1 MTNEAGFNLFSQQ
14 KKEKDPKGAQE
25 TPQQDYSQDFIQ
37 ISRRLQVMEEGLS
50 NLRKK
55 ILVNEQNDL
64 SRHKKILLEEKT
76 TLEEIKD
83 VKKEI
88 DAIKITIKEVISELK
103 NSARKSDVDVFKRY
117 IDMWNP
123 VNFVTENTVEKMIDE
138 KLGKTN
144 EVE

>member
-1 MTNEAGFNLFSQQ
+1 MANESGFNLFSQQ
-14 KKEKDPKGAQE
+14 KKEKDPKQAQE
-25 TPQQDYSQDFIQ
+25 ALQQDYSQDFIQ
-37 ISRRLQVMEEGLS
+37 ISRRLKVMEEGVS

-64 SRHKKILLEEKT
+64 SRHKKTLLEEKT

-88 DAIKITIKEVISELK
+88 ESIKITIKELISELK
-103 NSARKSDVDVFKRY
+103 HSARKSDVDVFKRY

-144 EVE
+144 KVT

>member
-1 MTNEAGFNLFSQQ
+1 MAKESGFNLFSQQ
-14 KKEKDPKGAQE
+14 KKEKDPKQAQE
-25 TPQQDYSQDFIQ
+25 APQNDYSQDFIQ
-37 ISRRLQVMEEGLS
+37 ISRRIKVMEEEVS

-64 SRHKKILLEEKT
+64 IRHKKTLLEEKT

-88 DAIKITIKEVISELK
+88 ESIKITIKELISELK

-123 VNFVTENTVEKMIDE
+123 INFVTENTVEKIIDE
-138 KLGKTN
+138 KLEKITK
-144 EVE
+144 

>member
-1 MTNEAGFNLFSQQ
+1 MANESGFNLFSQK
-14 KKEKDPKGAQE
+14 KKEKDPKQTQEAQ
-25 TPQQDYSQDFIQ
+25 QNDYSQDFIQ
-37 ISRRLQVMEEGLS
+37 ISRRIKVMEEGVS

-64 SRHKKILLEEKT
+64 IRHKKTLLEEKT

-88 DAIKITIKEVISELK
+88 ESIKITIKELISELK

-123 VNFVTENTVEKMIDE
+123 INFVTENTVEKIIDE
-138 KLGKTN
+138 KLEKITK
-144 EVE
+144 